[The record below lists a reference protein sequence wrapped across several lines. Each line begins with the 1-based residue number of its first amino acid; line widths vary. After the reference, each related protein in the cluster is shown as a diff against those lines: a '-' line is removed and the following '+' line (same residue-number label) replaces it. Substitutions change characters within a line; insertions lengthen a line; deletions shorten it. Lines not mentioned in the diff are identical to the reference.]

1 MRYLVYKI
9 FTEEPVKISGQNK
22 AEEAES
28 SLDYI
33 PGSAVR
39 GAVVGA
45 YLRRRNIH
53 RFLEAEI
60 AETHLVFERVSP
72 VQREE
77 RDKGGN
83 RA

>member
-39 GAVVGA
+39 GAVVGGLSA
-45 YLRRRNIH
+45 AR
-53 RFLEAEI
+53 
-60 AETHLVFERVSP
+60 
-72 VQREE
+72 
-77 RDKGGN
+77 G
-83 RA
+83 

>member
-45 YLRRRNIH
+45 YLRRGAK
-53 RFLEAEI
+53 EEEI
-60 AETHLVFERVSP
+60 KSDRSHVVL
-72 VQREE
+72 
-77 RDKGGN
+77 
-83 RA
+83 